1 MTLDDMD
8 DIMEQGESMDGL
20 EVSPGV
26 NAPPRPR
33 AHTHTL
39 PRPNI
44 SRTQGDGAAMQ
55 LDFDDDE
62 DFGGDDGDLYGDFEL

>member
-20 EVSPGV
+20 EVGPSV
-26 NAPPRPR
+26 NVPPSSPPRPDMSR
-33 AHTHTL
+33 A
-39 PRPNI
+39 
-44 SRTQGDGAAMQ
+44 QGDGAAMQ

-62 DFGGDDGDLYGDFEL
+62 DFGGDDSDLYGDFEL